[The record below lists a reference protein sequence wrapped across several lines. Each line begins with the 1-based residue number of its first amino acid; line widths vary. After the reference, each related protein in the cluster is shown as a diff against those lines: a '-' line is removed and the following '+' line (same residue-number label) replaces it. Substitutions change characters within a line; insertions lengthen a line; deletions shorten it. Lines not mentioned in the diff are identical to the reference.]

1 MLLDLLRVV
10 LELSEQ
16 QQVAA
21 LGLAYMQMAGGK
33 EPAFGIGA
41 KVLRSNCQLG
51 LRPSSQLRRV
61 FKRASVMVDS
71 YNSAS
76 QDL

>member
-1 MLLDLLRVV
+1 MTIKVPKSGFFVSTLKYRRK
-10 LELSEQ
+10 
-16 QQVAA
+16 
-21 LGLAYMQMAGGK
+21 LASA
-33 EPAFGIGA
+33 EAGA